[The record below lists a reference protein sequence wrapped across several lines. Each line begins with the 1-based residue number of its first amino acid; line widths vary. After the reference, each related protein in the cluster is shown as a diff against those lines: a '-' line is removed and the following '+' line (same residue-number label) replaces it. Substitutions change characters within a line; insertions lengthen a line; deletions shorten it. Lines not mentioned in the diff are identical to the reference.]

1 LEESMNAQDLKEVI
15 SRLVEQIKQNNV
27 VFFVGA
33 GISIPSGAPSAK
45 DIIEKAVEKIFDIS
59 IDLSKKEIEKLRE
72 LCLKK
77 ARPETFFN
85 YYELY
90 REKTKDISKIKKIDE
105 MFEYFKKLEPTYLH
119 HSLASLVK
127 AGFVKNIICLN
138 YDQLIE
144 KACEAL
150 GQTLRVYYTREDFE
164 DYFDNSIENVE
175 PAIFKIHGSL
185 SEEKKE
191 SLQMAIGQLIPFDPN
206 KAELIKKFMREKS
219 FVFIGYSGND
229 DFDVT
234 PILLDHAAKK
244 TFYWVNHEDGREIQ
258 LMGCKNSSVSSN
270 PLKIIC
276 EQNKK
281 ACKHYYITGDTKTFI
296 KEIIGQINKDPH
308 DGINGFDHY
317 STKGEIQGERAK
329 VFDEAGGEGFPDV
342 LKKLILTHLLMD
354 YGYYREAL
362 KVTKSGINKEEDLY
376 LYFENQLLKNR
387 IFRKLGIYGHSIFE
401 LEKLEN
407 EITLELRKEEYP
419 KSKEYI
425 GFLCSIYKNLA
436 FIYRDMAKD
445 EESEEKK
452 NQLWQ
457 KSLEMFDIW
466 HKKLKEAKFVFDYEQ
481 FQSNFYEVECDRAWL
496 LRDQGK
502 LNEAIKLMAVEY
514 FPDLY
519 NKSKACIDI
528 GWFFLDEA
536 KRRYLK
542 KINGYEDYLENA
554 QKYFNTALSL
564 ADKGG
569 YVEIKARGLRDLSHV
584 FLFRA
589 VIGKYGMEK
598 KSRQEAEQM
607 KRDAEINLNTSAN
620 LYNLLGLE
628 NQKAVTKQDQAL
640 YFYALDENKKAKKL
654 IKEALDILKES
665 GVKRDIKKA
674 EEIQQNIKNGKPYV
688 WYLIEALN
696 YLIR

>member
-1 LEESMNAQDLKEVI
+1 MNAQDLKEVI

-90 REKTKDISKIKKIDE
+90 REKTKDGSKIKKIDE

-150 GQTLRVYYTREDFE
+150 GQTPRVYYTREDFE

-206 KAELIKKFMREKS
+206 KAELIKKFMGEKS

-276 EQNKK
+276 EQNKN
-281 ACKHYYITGDTKTFI
+281 AVGPRKHYYITGDTKTFI
-296 KEIIGQINKDPH
+296 KEIIGQINKDRH
-308 DGINGFDHY
+308 DGINCFDHHP
-317 STKGEIQGERAK
+317 TKGEIPGEGAK

-342 LKKLILTHLLMD
+342 LKRLILTHLLMD

-569 YVEIKARGLRDLSHV
+569 YVEIKARGLRDLSHIS
-584 FLFRA
+584 LFRA

-598 KSRQEAEQM
+598 KSGQEAEQM